1 MILCSH
7 ISFAVLYCILW
18 LAVPVLLRSEF
29 KLAYVTERSVYMCT
43 CAQDLGFCEKMN
55 SSECNN
61 CKNQSLV
68 FQKAESPSPVQKKRL
83 TVWYTSPLNVALL
96 LNNSE
101 IRHLSLVQCKP
112 AVDQPIS
119 FDYFTVQRLESLTV
133 TYPFWKPVLSYNITI
148 GKERGAPYHEEARI
162 AVIHTSVLTGK
173 TELKSYTVQTKVDH
187 NGMMSFPD
195 IYMSRNGLSEMS
207 RIFVTFLY

>member
-1 MILCSH
+1 MILCSQM
-7 ISFAVLYCILW
+7 SFAALFCILW
-18 LAVPVLLRSEF
+18 LASP
-29 KLAYVTERSVYMCT
+29 AYVTERNVYMCT

-61 CKNQSLV
+61 CKDQSSVL
-68 FQKAESPSPVQKKRL
+68 QRAENPSPVQKKHL

-101 IRHLSLVQCKP
+101 VRHLSLVQCKP
-112 AVDQPIS
+112 ADDQPIPVE
-119 FDYFTVQRLESLTV
+119 YFTVQRLETLKV
-133 TYPFWKPVLSYNITI
+133 TYPFIGSHNVFI
-148 GKERGAPYHEEARI
+148 GKDRDAPYQEEARI

-173 TELKSYTVQTKVDH
+173 SQLKSYTVQTEVDRR
-187 NGMMSFPD
+187 GMMSFPD
-195 IYMSRNGLSEMS
+195 IFMSRVALPEM

>member
-7 ISFAVLYCILW
+7 MSFAVLYCILW
-18 LAVPVLLRSEF
+18 LTVPVLLRSEF
-29 KLAYVTERSVYMCT
+29 KVAYVTERSVYMCT
-43 CAQDLGFCEKMN
+43 CAQDLSFCEKMN
-55 SSECNN
+55 SNECNN

-68 FQKAESPSPVQKKRL
+68 LQEAESPSPVQKKHL

-101 IRHLSLVQCKP
+101 VRHLSLVQCKP
-112 AVDQPIS
+112 TVDQPIS
-119 FDYFTVQRLESLTV
+119 FDYFTVQRLETLTV
-133 TYPFWKPVLSYNITI
+133 TYPFWKPGWGYNITI
-148 GKERGAPYHEEARI
+148 GKDRGAPYHEEARI
-162 AVIHTSVLTGK
+162 AIIHTSVLTGK

-187 NGMMSFPD
+187 NGMISFPD
-195 IYMSRNGLSEMS
+195 IFITRNGLSEMS

>member
-1 MILCSH
+1 MILCSQMG
-7 ISFAVLYCILW
+7 FAVFYCLLW
-18 LAVPVLLRSEF
+18 FAVPVFLRPEF
-29 KLAYVTERSVYMCT
+29 KVAYVTERSVHMCT
-43 CAQDLGFCEKMN
+43 CAHELPFCEKMN

-61 CKNQSLV
+61 CKDQTFVL
-68 FQKAESPSPVQKKRL
+68 QKAETPSPVQKKRL

-101 IRHLSLVQCKP
+101 IRHLSLVQCRP
-112 AVDQPIS
+112 ATDQPIAL
-119 FDYFTVQRLESLTV
+119 DYFTVQRLETLTV
-133 TYPFWKPVLSYNITI
+133 TWRPSQSHDVII

-173 TELKSYTVQTKVDH
+173 TELKSYTVQTKVDRS
-187 NGMMSFPD
+187 GTMPFPE
-195 IYMSRNGLSEMS
+195 IFMSRTGLSGLS